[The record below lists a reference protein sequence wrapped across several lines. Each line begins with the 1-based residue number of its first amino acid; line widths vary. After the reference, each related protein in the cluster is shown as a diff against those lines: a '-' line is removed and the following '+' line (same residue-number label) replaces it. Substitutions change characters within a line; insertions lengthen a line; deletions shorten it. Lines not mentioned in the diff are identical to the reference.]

1 MNEMLVR
8 ILMGDL
14 TKKLNNLT
22 MLSLGTLIMKAGLE
36 LVRVQCLVPVAGA
49 GLSRLPELES
59 GALGLAGAS
68 SGSSKPAEDLDEGEK
83 PSATS
88 TKQ

>member
-8 ILMGDL
+8 ILIGDL

-36 LVRVQCLVPVAGA
+36 LVRVQCLGA